1 MSSPNGLVT
10 IVGEPAD
17 PALGAPV
24 LLHNLT
30 GFLDAGAAGKI
41 AVDSLCAALPCEPVA
56 EFDLDAIYDY
66 RARRPRMT
74 FLTDHYGEIEMPS
87 LRVDR
92 LRDLAGTEFLVL
104 HGPEPDFRWRA
115 FAKDTL
121 WLIEQLGVN
130 LTIGLHAVP
139 WPAPHTRPV
148 NVTSHG
154 TNPELL
160 ADPRQFVGDLEVPA
174 HAAGLLEL
182 TLGAA
187 GHTALGFAAHVPH
200 YLAGAQYPRASIALL
215 NSLAGQTG
223 LQLPMDVL
231 RENAQE
237 ADDDIARQLSAEP
250 ENLEAVHMLEQQYDD
265 FMARLE
271 HADDQATD
279 ISDLDPK
286 DFVDQVERFL
296 AGRENDEDH

>member
-1 MSSPNGLVT
+1 MNSPNGLVT
-10 IVGEPAD
+10 MVGEPG
-17 PALGAPV
+17 PGQGAAV

-41 AVDSLCAALPCEPVA
+41 AVDSLLAELTSTRVA
-56 EFDLDAIYDY
+56 EFDVDSIYDY

-74 FLTDHYGEIEMPS
+74 FLTDHYGEIDMPS

-92 LRDLAGTEFLVL
+92 LTDLAGTEFLVL

-115 FAKDTL
+115 FAEDVG
-121 WLIEQLGVN
+121 WLVDQLDVG

-160 ADPRQFVGDLEVPA
+160 TDPRQFVGDLEVPA
-174 HAAGLLEL
+174 HAAGLLEI
-182 TLGAA
+182 TLGAS

-215 NSLAGQTG
+215 NSLAAQTG
-223 LQLPMDVL
+223 LQLPLDAL
-231 RENAQE
+231 RVRAQE
-237 ADDDIARQLSAEP
+237 SDDDIAGQLAAEP

-296 AGRENDEDH
+296 AARERDEDH

>member
-1 MSSPNGLVT
+1 MPVRWKAVEHSGRSVPDRSGLRRRT
-10 IVGEPAD
+10 PGG
-17 PALGAPV
+17 PALPQQV
-24 LLHNLT
+24 LH
-30 GFLDAGAAGKI
+30 DASAGR
-41 AVDSLCAALPCEPVA
+41 AAL
-56 EFDLDAIYDY
+56 
-66 RARRPRMT
+66 
-74 FLTDHYGEIEMPS
+74 
-87 LRVDR
+87 LRQ
-92 LRDLAGTEFLVL
+92 A
-104 HGPEPDFRWRA
+104 
-115 FAKDTL
+115 
-121 WLIEQLGVN
+121 LG
-130 LTIGLHAVP
+130 LY
-139 WPAPHTRPV
+139 
-148 NVTSHG
+148 
-154 TNPELL
+154 
-160 ADPRQFVGDLEVPA
+160 A

-231 RENAQE
+231 RESAQE

>member
-115 FAKDTL
+115 FAR
-121 WLIEQLGVN
+121 
-130 LTIGLHAVP
+130 
-139 WPAPHTRPV
+139 TRC
-148 NVTSHG
+148 G
-154 TNPELL
+154 
-160 ADPRQFVGDLEVPA
+160 
-174 HAAGLLEL
+174 
-182 TLGAA
+182 
-187 GHTALGFAAHVPH
+187 
-200 YLAGAQYPRASIALL
+200 
-215 NSLAGQTG
+215 
-223 LQLPMDVL
+223 
-231 RENAQE
+231 
-237 ADDDIARQLSAEP
+237 
-250 ENLEAVHMLEQQYDD
+250 
-265 FMARLE
+265 
-271 HADDQATD
+271 
-279 ISDLDPK
+279 
-286 DFVDQVERFL
+286 
-296 AGRENDEDH
+296 

>member
-1 MSSPNGLVT
+1 MSSPHGLVT
-10 IVGEPAD
+10 LVGEPD
-17 PALGAPV
+17 PAQGATV

-41 AVDSLCAALPCEPVA
+41 AVDSLLAALPSAPVA
-56 EFDLDAIYDY
+56 EFDIDAVYDY

-74 FLTDHYGEIEMPS
+74 FLTDHYGEIELPS

-92 LRDLAGTEFLVL
+92 LTDLAGTEFLVL

-115 FAKDTL
+115 FAQDTL
-121 WLIEQLGVN
+121 WLIDHLGVD

-182 TLGAA
+182 TLGDA

-200 YLAGAQYPRASIALL
+200 YLAGARYPRASIALL
-215 NSLAGQTG
+215 NSLAVQTG
-223 LQLPMDVL
+223 LQLPLDAL
-231 RENAQE
+231 REQAQE
-237 ADDDIARQLSAEP
+237 ADDEIAGQLSAEP

-271 HADDQATD
+271 HADDQAPD

-296 AGRENDEDH
+296 AGRENDQDH